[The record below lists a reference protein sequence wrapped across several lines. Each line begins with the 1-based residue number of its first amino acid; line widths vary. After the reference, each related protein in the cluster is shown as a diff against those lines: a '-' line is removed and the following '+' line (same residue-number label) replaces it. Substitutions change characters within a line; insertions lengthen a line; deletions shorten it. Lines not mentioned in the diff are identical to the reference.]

1 MGMRRTR
8 RVFALLLVLSLL
20 AAGCGKKD
28 NDEGSGGQTSE
39 GSGEGASDATL
50 VVGALEVPS
59 SIDPA
64 AVYER
69 FASDVLFNT
78 TNRLVEF
85 PPGATEP
92 APGLAEEWEISDDG
106 LTYTFHL
113 RDEVTFHN
121 GKRLAASDV
130 KYSLERAIKFNDP
143 DGASFLLQSRDDAD
157 KVVAGIESIE
167 TPDDSTVVIK
177 LVEPNITFLSRLN
190 YTVASVIP
198 DDGSY
203 KDPEALL
210 TGDVASQ
217 LEDFENVETVV
228 GTGAFKL
235 TDYKPGE
242 EMTLERFDDY
252 WGEKAKVKTVRI
264 KFFAESSQLLNA
276 LKNGEVDLNIN
287 ELGPAERTE
296 LASSDTV
303 ETFKGPGARIR
314 YLVIDVTKPPFDNV
328 KVRQAIAA
336 TVDRQR
342 IIDEVFEGAGE
353 ELFSMVPASFEDVS
367 KDYISDL
374 KADLPAGQKIK
385 FDLWYPL
392 NKYGDTEPD
401 MAENV
406 ARALNESGLFDVTTK
421 SADWAAEYSDNTG
434 VGSPYG
440 IYTLGWYPDY
450 FDADDYIEPF
460 YSGEGFLGHYTD
472 PAMDELIVKEQ
483 QETDADARAEI
494 FDEIQK
500 KAAEDMPF
508 VPLYAEAPF
517 AYYAKGLT
525 GVESTMDAV
534 QQTRWFVI
542 GKE

>member
-1 MGMRRTR
+1 
-8 RVFALLLVLSLL
+8 VLSLL

-28 NDEGSGGQTSE
+28 SDEGSGGTTKE
-39 GSGEGASDATL
+39 GEESAASDATL
-50 VVGALEVPS
+50 VVGALEIPS

-64 AVYER
+64 MVYEK

-121 GKRLAASDV
+121 GKRLAATDV
-130 KYSLERAIKFNDP
+130 KYSLERSINVNDP

-157 KVVAGIESIE
+157 AVVAGIESIE
-167 TPDDSTVVIK
+167 APDDSTVVIT
-177 LVEPNITFLSRLN
+177 LVEPNTTFLSRLN
-190 YTVASVIP
+190 YTIASVLP

-203 KDPEALL
+203 KAPEALL
-210 TGDVASQ
+210 TGDVATQ
-217 LEDFENVETVV
+217 LEDFENVDTVV
-228 GTGAFKL
+228 GTGPFQL

-252 WGEKAKVKTVRI
+252 WGEKAKVKTVRV
-264 KFFAESSQLLNA
+264 KFFSESSQLLNA
-276 LKNGEVDLNIN
+276 LKNGEVDVNVN

-296 LASSDTV
+296 LAGSDTV
-303 ETFKGPGARIR
+303 ETVEGDGARIR
-314 YLVIDVTKPPFDNV
+314 YLVVDVTKPPFDDV

-353 ELFSMVPASFEDVS
+353 ELFSMIPPSFEDVS
-367 KDYISDL
+367 KDHISEL
-374 KADLPAGQKIK
+374 KAELPAGQKIA

-401 MAENV
+401 MAETV
-406 ARALNESGLFDVTTK
+406 ARALNESGLFEVTTK

-450 FDADDYIEPF
+450 FDADDYVEPF
-460 YSGEGFLGHYTD
+460 YSGEGFLGHYSD

-500 KAAEDMPF
+500 KAAEDMPYI
-508 VPLYAEAPF
+508 PLYVEVPFGYHAPGVT
-517 AYYAKGLT
+517 GLET
-525 GVESTMDAV
+525 TMDAV

>member
-1 MGMRRTR
+1 MRL
-8 RVFALLLVLSLL
+8 FAAVLVVLSLL

-28 NDEGSGGQTSE
+28 SDEGSGSGGGSGGSSE
-39 GSGEGASDATL
+39 GSSDATL

-64 AVYER
+64 TVYER

-92 APGLAEEWEISDDG
+92 APGLAKEWEISEDG
-106 LTYTFHL
+106 LTYTFTL
-113 RDEVTFHN
+113 QEGVKFHN
-121 GKRLAASDV
+121 GKDFVASDV
-130 KYSLERAIKFNDP
+130 KYSLERAINVNDP
-143 DGASFLLQSRDDAD
+143 DGASFLLQSRDEDTGE
-157 KVVAGIESIE
+157 VVAGIKTIE
-167 TPDDSTVVIK
+167 ATDDTTVVIT
-177 LVEPNITFLSRLN
+177 LVAPNTTFLSRLN
-190 YTVASVIP
+190 YTVASIVP
-198 DDGSY
+198 EDDSY
-203 KDPEALL
+203 KTPDALL

-217 LEDFENVETVV
+217 LEQFENVETIV

-235 TDYKPGE
+235 ASYKPGE
-242 EMTLERFDDY
+242 EMTFERNDDY
-252 WGEKAKVKTVRI
+252 WGEKAKVKTVQV
-264 KFFAESSQLLNA
+264 KFFSESSQLLNA
-276 LKNGEVDLNIN
+276 LKNGEVDLNVN

-296 LASSDTV
+296 IEGVDTV
-303 ETFKGPGARIR
+303 ETFKGPGARTR
-314 YLVIDVTKPPFDNV
+314 YLVIDVTKPPFDDV

-342 IIDEVFEGAGE
+342 IIDEVFEGAGD
-353 ELFSMVPASFEDVS
+353 ELFSMIPSSFGDIS
-367 KDYISDL
+367 QDYISDL
-374 KADLPAGQKIK
+374 KAELPEGQKIK

-406 ARALNESGLFDVTTK
+406 VRSLNESGLFEVTAK
-421 SADWAAEYSDNTG
+421 SADWASEYSDNTG

-472 PAMDELIVKEQ
+472 PEMDELIVKEQ

-494 FDEIQK
+494 FDDIQK
-500 KAAEDMPF
+500 KAAEDMPY